1 MLRLSANFQC
11 QQVQRQISVMFSSS
25 QGTLQQSCKQDHYEK
40 GVRHGKIWTNVY
52 DDVLKLMCNCKMGYT
67 KELQRS

>member
-1 MLRLSANFQC
+1 VPTFSASKFKDKFLW
-11 QQVQRQISVMFSSS
+11 VMFSSS

-52 DDVLKLMCNCKMGYT
+52 DMLKLMCNCKMGYT